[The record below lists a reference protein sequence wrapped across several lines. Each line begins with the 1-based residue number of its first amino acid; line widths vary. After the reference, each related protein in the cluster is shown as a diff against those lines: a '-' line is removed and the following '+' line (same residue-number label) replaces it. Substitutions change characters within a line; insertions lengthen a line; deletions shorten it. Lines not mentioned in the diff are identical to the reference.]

1 MCPHTPFGN
10 VKTIKQHYQ
19 CRTEQRI
26 AQEVCG
32 HVRQYGRIR
41 IFESDTKEEMYR
53 IICRKQQHSYT
64 HNLSGAEI
72 ILENFLFRSLCKQKI
87 KAEE

>member
-1 MCPHTPFGN
+1 MCPHPPFGN

-32 HVRQYGRIR
+32 HVHQYGRIR
-41 IFESDTKEEMYR
+41 IFESDTQ
-53 IICRKQQHSYT
+53 IIIAKTIR
-64 HNLSGAEI
+64 
-72 ILENFLFRSLCKQKI
+72 
-87 KAEE
+87 

>member
-26 AQEVCG
+26 AQKVCG
-32 HVRQYGRIR
+32 HVHQYGRIH
-41 IFESDTKEEMYR
+41 IFESDAKEEMYR
-53 IICRKQQHSYT
+53 IVCRKQQHSYT
-64 HNLSGAEI
+64 HHLSGAEI
-72 ILENFLFRSLCKQKI
+72 IRENFLFRSLCKQKI

>member
-19 CRTEQRI
+19 CRTEQRV
-26 AQEVCG
+26 AQKVCG
-32 HVRQYGRIR
+32 HVHQYGRIR

-53 IICRKQQHSYT
+53 IVC
-64 HNLSGAEI
+64 
-72 ILENFLFRSLCKQKI
+72 
-87 KAEE
+87 

>member
-32 HVRQYGRIR
+32 HVHQYGRIR
-41 IFESDTKEEMYR
+41 IFESDTQ
-53 IICRKQQHSYT
+53 IIIAKTIRFGGGGGYKNYLIETKIATISPKRLCSKWYCR
-64 HNLSGAEI
+64 NI
-72 ILENFLFRSLCKQKI
+72 
-87 KAEE
+87 